1 MSKIIETGSDS
12 RTKLLSGVNQLANAV
27 VTTLGP
33 NGRNVV
39 IAQQGGNLPTSTKDG
54 VTVAKTVTLKDPV
67 ENLGA
72 QMVKQASIKTA
83 DNAGDGTTTA
93 TLLAKELISEGM
105 NHTNLSQKHNAVAIK
120 RGMDKTAK
128 EIVKHLKEMSTDI
141 ESEDQIKQVATISAN
156 NDEEVGNLIAAA
168 IDKVGLEGVVTVEES
183 KSYETTLETVEG
195 MEFDRGYKSP
205 YFVTDN
211 STMQAQLDDPYILLY
226 DGKISAVKELLPI
239 LEGVS
244 QQNKSMLIIAEDI
257 DGEALAA
264 MIVNKMRGILKCCA
278 VKAPDFGERR
288 THILEDIAVL
298 TGGTVISKQK
308 GMRLDKATFDQL
320 GTARGITVGK
330 DKTTI
335 VDGNGSEE
343 AIEARLEEVK
353 DQIERAESNYAV
365 EQLQNRLAKM
375 AGGVAVIN
383 VGGFT
388 ETEMKERKDR
398 VDDALH
404 ATRAAL
410 DEGIVA
416 GGGVALLRA
425 KHMLC
430 EANQLECEGDE
441 TIGSAILLNAIE
453 KPFCQILKN
462 AGIEKYHGILS
473 TIEDSFDKVDQE
485 NFGYNIKTGEYI
497 NMVEN
502 GIIDPTK
509 VTRTALENA
518 VSVAG
523 TMLITECTI
532 VDDPEEDK
540 EVDPMSMMGM

>member
-12 RTKLLSGVNQLANAV
+12 RTKLLSGVEQLANAV
-27 VTTLGP
+27 ITTLGP

-39 IAQQGGNLPTSTKDG
+39 IAQQGGNLPQSTKDG
-54 VTVAKTVTLKDPV
+54 VTVAKTVILKDPV

-72 QMVKQASIKTA
+72 QMVKQAAVETGNI
-83 DNAGDGTTTA
+83 AGDGTTTS
-93 TLLAKELISEGM
+93 TLLAKELIAEGM

-120 RGMDKTAK
+120 RGMDKTTKA
-128 EIVKHLKEMSTDI
+128 IVNYLKLKSTDI
-141 ESEDQIKQVATISAN
+141 ASEDQIVQVATISSN
-156 NDEEVGNLIAAA
+156 NDIEVGNLIAAA
-168 IDKVGLEGVVTVEES
+168 MDKVGREGVITVEES
-183 KSYETTLETVEG
+183 KTHETTLETVEG
-195 MEFDRGYKSP
+195 MQFDRGYKSP

-211 STMQAQLDDPYILLY
+211 ASMEAHLDEPYILMY
-226 DGKISAVKELLPI
+226 DGKINQVKELLPI
-239 LEGVS
+239 LESVS
-244 QQNKSMLIIAEDI
+244 QKSKSLLIIAEDI

-288 THILEDIAVL
+288 THIMEDMAAL

-308 GMRLDKATFDQL
+308 GMRLDKTTMEHL
-320 GTARGITVGK
+320 GTARGITVEK

-335 VDGNGSEE
+335 VDGNGTEE
-343 AIEARLEEVK
+343 TITSRLEEIK
-353 DQIERAESNYAV
+353 EQIERAESPYAI
-365 EQLQNRLAKM
+365 EQLQQRLAKM
-375 AGGVAVIN
+375 AGGVAIIN
-383 VGGFT
+383 VGGYT
-388 ETEMKERKDR
+388 ETEMKEKKDR

-416 GGGVALLRA
+416 GGGVALLQA
-425 KHMLC
+425 KTAL
-430 EANQLECEGDE
+430 ESANQLICEGDE
-441 TIGSAILLNAIE
+441 TIGAEILLNAIE
-453 KPFCQILKN
+453 KPFIQILLN
-462 AGIEKYHGILS
+462 AGIDKYHSILNNII
-473 TIEDSFDKVDQE
+473 TQKKTQ
-485 NFGYNIKTGEYI
+485 NLGYNIKTGEYVDMI
-497 NMVEN
+497 EE

-532 VDDPEEDK
+532 VDDPDEKNEA
-540 EVDPMSMMGM
+540 DPMSMMPGM

>member
-168 IDKVGLEGVVTVEES
+168 IDKVGLDGVVTVEES

-298 TGGTVISKQK
+298 TGATVISKQK

-320 GTARGITVGK
+320 GTSRGVTVSK
-330 DKTTI
+330 EKTTI
-335 VDGNGSEE
+335 VDGNGTEE
-343 AIEARLEEVK
+343 AITARLEEVK

-416 GGGVALLRA
+416 GGGVALL
-425 KHMLC
+425 
-430 EANQLECEGDE
+430 EARHKFTSANVNLDLYEGDE
-441 TIGSAILLNAIE
+441 KIGSEILLDAIE
-453 KPFCQILKN
+453 KPFIQILKN
-462 AGIEKYHGILS
+462 AGIEKYHSILS
-473 TIEDSFDKVDQE
+473 AVEHDFK
-485 NFGYNIKTGEYI
+485 GYNIQTESYVDMIKE
-497 NMVEN
+497 

-532 VDDPEEDK
+532 VDDPEDDK
-540 EVDPMSMMGM
+540 ETDPMSMMGM